1 MSLGASKRAEP
12 AQSWFGPGHEL
23 EAAETGEAGES
34 QFDAGSSLGGGW
46 GPSQAEG
53 AAWDALQA
61 ESLHESAEDSQFFFQ
76 QARRLVQAGGN
87 AFSRLYRAFLA
98 ARAALGLV
106 LVATQVIAG
115 LLGASPPRW
124 TLALCLLYAAEAL
137 ALWLLPRLQRGA
149 TAKNLARISSPQWW
163 ASIGLDLGLFGLLHA
178 FDRLAGVNYGALFV
192 LPVLMAGVL
201 TPRLLALATAAMAAL
216 LMLGVAA
223 WAVLEGADIGLRM
236 TQAGLVGSGFFV
248 VSLLASELA
257 GRLAREERAARG
269 SMELARQ
276 QAQLNRLVIEEM
288 QEGVLVVDRRGRVR
302 AANPAARILLA
313 DGAPVAAAEAAP
325 AGPAM
330 VRKAPFRLR
339 GVPAWQPLVASVEQ
353 AFVAG
358 NWPELGRDV
367 SLSFPSGWQRS
378 LRLRMR
384 FTRRRE
390 SHTTEDLCV
399 LLIED
404 NRQVQARS
412 QQEKLAA
419 MGRVSAGIA
428 HEIRN
433 PLAAIDQA
441 NALLAEDTSG
451 EPRAQQLTR
460 MVASNV
466 QRLKRIVE
474 DVLEVA
480 PGAVPTPTPVDAS
493 TLVNETC
500 LDWARTNQLAPGP
513 LDPLSCVVPL
523 QPLVV
528 SFDPEHLRRVLV
540 NLLDNALRHADPGP
554 ASVQVLLEEEAA
566 ASGPGWARLVIFNAG
581 RPIAPEVE
589 RHLFEPFFST
599 RSRGSGLGL
608 YICRE
613 LCERYGARID
623 VQRRHDPNLPGNEF
637 VLRLRRV
644 PPPSTPPAAP
654 SAAFTPTPT
663 NSR

>member
-1 MSLGASKRAEP
+1 MTEP
-12 AQSWFGPGHEL
+12 AQSWFGPGL
-23 EAAETGEAGES
+23 EADSENEAGAS
-34 QFDAGSSLGGGW
+34 SADARPADSSLSGG
-46 GPSQAEG
+46 E
-53 AAWDALQA
+53 
-61 ESLHESAEDSQFFFQ
+61 ESQFFFAQ
-76 QARRLVQAGGN
+76 QARRLSQAGGSGF
-87 AFSRLYRAFLA
+87 ARMYRAFLA

-115 LLGASPPRW
+115 LLGSPPPRW
-124 TLALCLLYAAEAL
+124 TVGLCLLYAAEAL
-137 ALWLLPRLQRGA
+137 AMWLLPRLQRGA
-149 TAKNLARISSPQWW
+149 TAKSLARVSSPQWW
-163 ASIGLDLGLFGLLHA
+163 ASIGLDLALFGLLHA

-201 TPRLLALATAAMAAL
+201 TPRLLALATCAVAAL
-216 LMLGVAA
+216 LMLAVAG
-223 WAVLEGADIGLRM
+223 WAVLDGADVGLRM

-248 VSLLASELA
+248 ISLLATELA

-276 QAQLNRLVIEEM
+276 QAQLNRLVIDEM

-302 AANPAARILLA
+302 AANPAARGLLA
-313 DGAPVAAAEAAP
+313 DQPPQASTRPGEAGQTAAP
-325 AGPAM
+325 L
-330 VRKAPFRLR
+330 VRPAPFQLR
-339 GVPAWQPLVASVEQ
+339 GVLAWLPLVQAVEQ

-358 NWPELGRDV
+358 SWPAAGRDV
-367 SLSFPSGWQRS
+367 DMRFPSGWQRS
-378 LRLRMR
+378 LRVRMR

-390 SHTTEDLCV
+390 SHATEDLCV
-399 LLIED
+399 LFLED

-441 NALLAEDTSG
+441 NALLGEDLL

-480 PGAVPTPTPVDAS
+480 PGAVPTPVPVDAS

-528 SFDPEHLRRVLV
+528 RFDPEHLRRVLV

-554 ASVQVLLEEEAA
+554 ASVQVHLEALPQT
-566 ASGPGWARLVIFNAG
+566 SPDGGGWARLSVFNAG
-581 RPIAPEVE
+581 PPIAPEVE

-613 LCERYGARID
+613 LCERYGARIE
-623 VQRRHDPNLPGNEF
+623 VQRRFDVSLPGTEF
-637 VLRLRRV
+637 LLHLRLL
-644 PPPSTPPAAP
+644 PESQQGLA
-654 SAAFTPTPT
+654 SAGGSAQLI
-663 NSR
+663 